1 MRAIPL
7 AVAGLGVMAGLVLGT
22 VVAGFPPGVEAA
34 PKNQQGRLVELGAH
48 ELLAQQ
54 VVELAVQDVSDCGE
68 VLLLAQ
74 GDSLSGN

>member
-22 VVAGFPPGVEAA
+22 VVAGFPPGVEPA

-48 ELLAQQ
+48 ELLGVAPT
-54 VVELAVQDVSDCGE
+54 
-68 VLLLAQ
+68 
-74 GDSLSGN
+74 

>member
-48 ELLAQQ
+48 ELLGVAPT
-54 VVELAVQDVSDCGE
+54 
-68 VLLLAQ
+68 
-74 GDSLSGN
+74 